1 MAIYGLK
8 KILVPEQRLSQ
19 LDDLFQRNGMTLHPL
34 YDATEGDVLVLRMT
48 GTQPADKRLYDH

>member
-8 KILVPEQRLSQ
+8 KILVPEQRLEQ

-34 YDATEGDVLVLRMT
+34 YDATEGDVLVLRMN
-48 GTQPADKRLYDH
+48 GRQPGDKPLHRY